1 MICQFFLFCRHE
13 QRQLKYLYHYRFQVP
28 DSPSYDVSTSQFK
41 NEKLENYNWNYLD
54 QYICTRGE
62 GDYGLL
68 DVGSLYIYLM
78 YKRLECFNMNI
89 CFLCKC
95 ICKITNSIIFVAP
108 EVLEIPIFPAAMQ
121 QSSNQENY

>member
-1 MICQFFLFCRHE
+1 MYMYLSLQKRFYKCCKAISDWSIILLFCRHE

-68 DVGSLYIYLM
+68 DVGS
-78 YKRLECFNMNI
+78 
-89 CFLCKC
+89 
-95 ICKITNSIIFVAP
+95 
-108 EVLEIPIFPAAMQ
+108 
-121 QSSNQENY
+121 

>member
-1 MICQFFLFCRHE
+1 MIGPFGFVCRHE

-68 DVGSLYIYLM
+68 DVGS
-78 YKRLECFNMNI
+78 
-89 CFLCKC
+89 
-95 ICKITNSIIFVAP
+95 
-108 EVLEIPIFPAAMQ
+108 
-121 QSSNQENY
+121 

>member
-1 MICQFFLFCRHE
+1 MYLSLQKRVYKYCKEGWVIGPFGFVFRHE

-68 DVGSLYIYLM
+68 DVGS
-78 YKRLECFNMNI
+78 
-89 CFLCKC
+89 
-95 ICKITNSIIFVAP
+95 
-108 EVLEIPIFPAAMQ
+108 
-121 QSSNQENY
+121 